1 MLKIRHQ
8 SPHLTFGSRS
18 THTCIVILFTSVDEN
33 DEQILEHFSFQ
44 EICTG
49 ITRVGFRLP
58 NRVHFSLYKNE
69 ENIDQKTPLNLGKKL
84 NVPGVRQLVLCKTEH
99 WASEKG
105 QMVSNKTVGLSNYW
119 ALCMQKL
126 PSNIVLT
133 YLSTEIQIYCSFFP
147 HKNELLGIS
156 WEVTC
161 DIFFSIIKCFMQV

>member
-1 MLKIRHQ
+1 MYSYFVYFCWWEWQQL
-8 SPHLTFGSRS
+8 
-18 THTCIVILFTSVDEN
+18 
-33 DEQILEHFSFQ
+33 LEHFSFQ

-58 NRVHFSLYKNE
+58 NRVHFSLYKDE
-69 ENIDQKTPLNLGKKL
+69 ENIDQKIPLNLGKKL

-156 WEVTC
+156 WEVSYLWH
-161 DIFFSIIKCFMQV
+161 IFFHYKMFYASLNKKYKCVGKNHLNI

>member
-1 MLKIRHQ
+1 MYPVGKSESDPCYTCTYLLKTEMFQ
-8 SPHLTFGSRS
+8 YLF
-18 THTCIVILFTSVDEN
+18 VILINRSKQN
-33 DEQILEHFSFQ
+33 NY
-44 EICTG
+44 
-49 ITRVGFRLP
+49 TR
-58 NRVHFSLYKNE
+58 
-69 ENIDQKTPLNLGKKL
+69 
-84 NVPGVRQLVLCKTEH
+84 TEH

-156 WEVTC
+156 WEVLLLFLENHRCKNRLIQWLNC
-161 DIFFSIIKCFMQV
+161 DQIFFIFFFSAN